1 MSHSQFAAFTIVA
14 HNYLPR
20 ARVLGESFRRVH
32 PDAAFFIV
40 VIDHPLKVRLRQE
53 AEPELVPI
61 VDIDFGAEGFQHM
74 AVAYNVTEFATA
86 IKPFALRHFL
96 ADFECVLYI
105 DPDVEIYAPLDPIVE
120 ATVEHGISLTP
131 HCLQPIAR
139 DGAEPSEIGIM
150 AAGIFNLGYIGV
162 ARQGSAFVEW
172 WAERLRRDSIV
183 DPANHLFTDQ
193 RWIDIS
199 VPIFRPYIEAS
210 PAYNVAYWNLDQ
222 RPIERRDGAYFVGDE
237 PLRFFHFSGYEPD
250 KPHWISRHQP
260 STPRVRLS
268 DHPVLAQL
276 FDEYG
281 ARVLAVAGTEDSN
294 LEYGWAQAFPGLELT
309 APIRRAFRDDLLL
322 ADAGQGEMPPSP
334 FNPGGT
340 EPFLQWLSSS
350 PPHAGTAIPRYL
362 TDIWTTR
369 PDVRIRMPG
378 AASGDL
384 RRIRTWA
391 VGLGGADEQNIALL
405 GWRPEAEQRFDLVH
419 TIADVTRH
427 GVNLVGYLQAEL
439 GVGEAARLT
448 ESALRRAGVGV
459 ATVSL
464 HRTVSRQEHPHPVD
478 SQQRY
483 DTVLMAVNADQFRQ
497 TTEDLGRP
505 FFEGRYTI
513 GQWFWELDEFP
524 DEFRAAF
531 DCVDEV
537 WAASRFVRDAIAQ
550 QTPAHVVVTH
560 QPLPFATPI
569 VDHRVTR
576 ADFGLDDGFMFL
588 FCFDMMSVLERKNP
602 LGLVEAYRSAFS
614 AGDGTRLVL
623 KTMNG
628 ARNAEG
634 LELLRWAARGRS
646 DIVVIDEVFTQA
658 RTANLMNATDCYTS
672 LHRSEGLGLTM
683 AEALLLGKP
692 VIATGYSGNMDFMS
706 DATAHLV
713 RWTPG
718 TVTQRGGPYRQG
730 ARWAEPDLQHA
741 ATLMRSV
748 ANDPEASKKMCERAQ
763 RQLLDQYSPE
773 RCGQAMLHRLEDIWS
788 RPT

>member
-53 AEPELVPI
+53 AEPELVSI

-350 PPHAGTAIPRYL
+350 PPHAGTALSLIHISEP
-362 TDIWTTR
+362 TR
-369 PDVRIRMPG
+369 P
-378 AASGDL
+378 
-384 RRIRTWA
+384 
-391 VGLGGADEQNIALL
+391 
-405 GWRPEAEQRFDLVH
+405 
-419 TIADVTRH
+419 
-427 GVNLVGYLQAEL
+427 Y
-439 GVGEAARLT
+439 
-448 ESALRRAGVGV
+448 
-459 ATVSL
+459 
-464 HRTVSRQEHPHPVD
+464 
-478 SQQRY
+478 
-483 DTVLMAVNADQFRQ
+483 
-497 TTEDLGRP
+497 
-505 FFEGRYTI
+505 
-513 GQWFWELDEFP
+513 
-524 DEFRAAF
+524 
-531 DCVDEV
+531 
-537 WAASRFVRDAIAQ
+537 
-550 QTPAHVVVTH
+550 
-560 QPLPFATPI
+560 
-569 VDHRVTR
+569 
-576 ADFGLDDGFMFL
+576 
-588 FCFDMMSVLERKNP
+588 
-602 LGLVEAYRSAFS
+602 
-614 AGDGTRLVL
+614 
-623 KTMNG
+623 
-628 ARNAEG
+628 
-634 LELLRWAARGRS
+634 
-646 DIVVIDEVFTQA
+646 
-658 RTANLMNATDCYTS
+658 
-672 LHRSEGLGLTM
+672 
-683 AEALLLGKP
+683 
-692 VIATGYSGNMDFMS
+692 
-706 DATAHLV
+706 
-713 RWTPG
+713 
-718 TVTQRGGPYRQG
+718 
-730 ARWAEPDLQHA
+730 
-741 ATLMRSV
+741 
-748 ANDPEASKKMCERAQ
+748 
-763 RQLLDQYSPE
+763 
-773 RCGQAMLHRLEDIWS
+773 
-788 RPT
+788 